1 MQFRIII
8 KWGTLVSVLFFCL
21 AIGYSAYMQ
30 LEMTDND
37 KKVNLFS
44 LVPSDC
50 IGVLESS
57 DMNSFVNGGSFL
69 NDGKIAE
76 NVKFPGLFQLLLD
89 KLAEYSNDNE
99 HGLVSHSNRLLVSF
113 HDIFNLEEQVVYLK
127 TNKDDGHL
135 LNEMLQTY
143 VADVFLPK
151 KEKYRGKIITVYPLS
166 GNNFLATYIDK
177 GFWVMSFQK
186 RLLERVIDSSLDKT
200 SLNDD
205 SLFSKIIN
213 KKKNKTS
220 IHLYARSTSIPF
232 YNISAGCWS
241 EYELYLNSD
250 VFYLTGDTHLPD
262 SLLDIGLEENC
273 VNNVSTVQEDKLVIS
288 MDRDSTICL
297 TNQAYRI
304 IENGH
309 PSLFNECVASLS
321 HEADFSMVV
330 DMMKV
335 ENNPKR
341 FEAFLPPFILNNV
354 SLFRPFI
361 LSAQLSLNGERFT
374 QLWVFTYK
382 N

>member
-1 MQFRIII
+1 MRFRIII
-8 KWGTLVSVLFFCL
+8 KWGTLVSVLLFCL

-30 LEMTDND
+30 LDMTDND
-37 KKVNLFS
+37 KRVDFFS

-57 DMNSFVNGGSFL
+57 DMTPLVNDASFF
-69 NDGKIAE
+69 NDEKIVE
-76 NVKFPGLFQLLLD
+76 NVRFLGLFQLLLD
-89 KLAEYSNDNE
+89 KLAEYSENNE
-99 HGLVSHSNRLLVSF
+99 HGSISRSNRLLVSF
-113 HDIFNLEEQVVYLK
+113 HDAFNWEEQVVYLRA
-127 TNKDDGHL
+127 NKENEFFLD
-135 LNEMLQTY
+135 EMLQTY

-151 KEKYRGKIITVYPLS
+151 KEKYRGKALTVYPLS
-166 GNNFLATYIDK
+166 GNKFLTTYAEY

-186 RLLERVIDSSLDKT
+186 RLVEKVIDAGLDKT
-200 SLNDD
+200 SLSDD
-205 SLFSKIIN
+205 ALFSEIIN

-232 YNISAGCWS
+232 YEISASCWS

-250 VFYLTGDTHLPD
+250 VFYLTGDTYLPD
-262 SLLDIGLEENC
+262 SLLDMEGNKNYER
-273 VNNVSTVQEDKLVIS
+273 SPFTVQEDKLVIS

-297 TNQAYRI
+297 TNQAYHV
-304 IENGH
+304 IEDGN

-330 DMMKV
+330 DMVKV
-335 ENNPKR
+335 EDEPKR
-341 FEAFLPPFILNNV
+341 FETFLPPFILNNV

-361 LSAQLSLNGERFT
+361 LSAQLSLNGDRFT